1 MGRPLKIAKSA
12 TIDSGYNS
20 PSGYGVV
27 GGNTGI
33 ATTQILCQVKIG
45 ANPEAPG
52 YIIRQKGSKKY
63 LVTDG
68 TNTGICFLRDE
79 ATGALTDDSMTV
91 TITKFDT
98 TTARLANFSDSF
110 GYDFTDTGYYLTF
123 NAAAAVPVGG
133 IYEVATVESA

>member
-12 TIDSGYNS
+12 TIDSGYSN

-27 GGNTGI
+27 GGDTGI
-33 ATTQILCQVKIG
+33 ATTQVLCQVKIG
-45 ANPEAPG
+45 ANPEGPG
-52 YIIRQKGSKKY
+52 YILRQKGAKKY

-68 TNTGICFLRDE
+68 TNTGICFLTDE
-79 ATGALTDDSMTV
+79 ATGTLSDNAMTV

-98 TTARLANFSDSF
+98 STARLANFSDSF
-110 GYDFTDTGYYLTF
+110 GYDFTNTGYYLTF
-123 NAAAAVPVGG
+123 GAAEPVPVGG

>member
-1 MGRPLKIAKSA
+1 MGRPLKIAKSP
-12 TIDSGYNS
+12 TVDTGYNN

-27 GGNTGI
+27 GGDTSL
-33 ATTQILCQVKIG
+33 TVSQVLCQVKIG

-52 YIIRQKGSKKY
+52 FIIRQKGAKKY

-68 TNTGICFLRDE
+68 TNTGICFLTDE
-79 ATGALTDDSMTV
+79 PTGSLSDGSMTV
-91 TITKFDT
+91 TITRFDT

-110 GYDFTDTGYYLTF
+110 GYDFADIGYYLTF
-123 NAAAAVPVGG
+123 NAAEPVPVGG